1 MAITLNANSFLS
13 SLTNLIAYTFVVPQ
27 FKDGEMG
34 VLLNK
39 CKYDDATTG
48 DGVVFR
54 SAGVGV
60 AGNLNPGASSLLTV
74 AAPSGATEQ
83 YLPINHKRVI
93 PLTINKK
100 LLSMAFVNETGLSD
114 YINETLKGMETT
126 KKYDIFSG
134 LAGIIDAYTPTA
146 TRGVNTVS
154 VFDVSALTDPAQL
167 AQALNINAKKLLK
180 AIAKDSKAMGYPT
193 PDYNDAAA
201 IEVVNRDDLYLI
213 TTEDAR
219 LGIDFDCLA
228 TLFNAEYATKNRGW
242 SEIISLPDVFLPT
255 WLSGKVAAMLVHR
268 NKFVYGF
275 LYQFAGMFFDLSNLN
290 EQHFMHYA
298 YYDGKVNA
306 LPAVQYVIDDS
317 ITPAALS

>member
-1 MAITLNANSFLS
+1 MPITLNANSFLS

-39 CKYDDATTG
+39 CKYDDAPTG

-54 SAGVGV
+54 TAGVGV
-60 AGNLNPGASSLLTV
+60 PGNLNPAASSLLTV
-74 AAPSGATEQ
+74 AAPTGATEQ
-83 YLPINHKRVI
+83 YLPINHTRVI

-114 YINETLKGMETT
+114 YITETLKGMETT
-126 KKYDIFSG
+126 KKFDIFSG
-134 LAGIIDAYTPTA
+134 LASIINGYAPTA
-146 TRGVNTVS
+146 TKGTNTVK
-154 VFDVSALTDPAQL
+154 VFDTSSLADPAQL
-167 AQALNINAKKLLK
+167 TQALNHNAKKLLK
-180 AIAKDSKAMGYPT
+180 AIAKDSKALGYPT
-193 PDYNDAAA
+193 PDYNDAGA
-201 IEVVNRDDLYLI
+201 IEVMDKDDLYLI
-213 TTEDAR
+213 TTEDTR

-228 TLFNAEYATKNRGW
+228 TMFNVEYATKNRGW
-242 SEIISLPDVFLPT
+242 SEIISIPDVYLPT

-275 LYQFAGMFFDLSNLN
+275 LYQFAGMFFDISNLN
-290 EQHFMHYA
+290 EQHFMHYG

-306 LPAVQYVIDDS
+306 LPAIQYVIDDS
-317 ITPAALS
+317 LTPAALS